1 MAQPVE
7 LFPKLQMKTTVLL
20 PQEIEIKSVRLN
32 LHIRSEDEDMPYT
45 FPLRS
50 GDRWIAEIDIDT
62 GTIKGWPAGEA
73 GEFYTKV
80 CDEGT
85 YSLIGPSGKVIAE
98 LKNDYVPHG
107 VIPGKYGDYAHLKID
122 ADGRISNWPKKPD
135 VSAFFSE
142 ND

>member
-1 MAQPVE
+1 
-7 LFPKLQMKTTVLL
+7 MKTTVLL
-20 PQEIEIKSVRLN
+20 PQEIEIKSVRVN
-32 LHIRSEDEDMPYT
+32 LHIRFEDEYMPYD

-62 GTIKGWPAGEA
+62 GTIKGWPAGEV

-80 CDEGT
+80 CDEGA

-107 VIPGKYGDYAHLKID
+107 VIPGEYGDYVHLKID
-122 ADGRISNWPKKPD
+122 TDGRISNWPKKPD